1 MVMNQKQKK
10 LSKIISVIIG
20 LIVVFPPYVIRLY
33 QGNVVENG
41 FSFIFDLPSRA
52 TVNVSMLFA
61 EMIGALIIGV
71 ILFYASKENNE

>member
-1 MVMNQKQKK
+1 
-10 LSKIISVIIG
+10 
-20 LIVVFPPYVIRLY
+20 VVFPPYVIRLY

>member
-20 LIVVFPPYVIRLY
+20 LIIVFPPYVKLY
-33 QGNVVENG
+33 KGNVVASG